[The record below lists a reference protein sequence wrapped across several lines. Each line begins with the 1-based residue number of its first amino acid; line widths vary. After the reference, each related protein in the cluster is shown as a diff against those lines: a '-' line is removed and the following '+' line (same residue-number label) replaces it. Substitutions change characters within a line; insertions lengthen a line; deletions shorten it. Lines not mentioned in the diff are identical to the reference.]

1 MAMEPFLTA
10 SPVSASPVAAR
21 LPGLSLAAPRDPG
34 RVEEEVRELSFGG
47 FRYEC
52 RVLWQRAARTAPV
65 LLLGGAAQD
74 KYAWARHE
82 PSLAEVSTVIT
93 VDLPGW
99 GSADALPVRYGMDF
113 LADAVGHTLDRTGVR
128 TANIMGACYG
138 GVIGLRF
145 AQRHP
150 DRVARLALVGTRRT
164 LPDPLRDAFQLG
176 VELLRRKE
184 QAEFARR
191 AAELFAPLADRV
203 VVRRRGAVSR
213 LLERQFQEMSPGQ
226 VDRFVKNTERLLR
239 HPLYDSDPLPP
250 VATLLVHG
258 EHDRFSSP
266 GHGRE
271 IAADLPG
278 SRVAVMEAAGHM
290 IPLERPDDFTDLL
303 LRFFTDQ
310 PLDDLPL
317 SLHAAEN

>member
-1 MAMEPFLTA
+1 MTA
-10 SPVSASPVAAR
+10 SPASASAVAA
-21 LPGLSLAAPRDPG
+21 PGLSFAAPRRPG
-34 RVEEEVRELSFGG
+34 QAEEELCRLSFRG

-52 RVLWQRAARTAPV
+52 RVLRQRDARTAPI

-82 PSLAEVSTVIT
+82 PRLAEITTVLT

-99 GSADALPVRYGMDF
+99 GGADALPARYGMDF
-113 LADAVGHTLDRTGVR
+113 LADAVLHTLDRNGIR
-128 TANIMGACYG
+128 TANVMGACYG
-138 GVIGLRF
+138 GVISLRF

-164 LPDPLRDAFQLG
+164 LPGPLRETFRFG

-191 AAELFAPLADRV
+191 AAELFAPLADRA
-203 VVRRRGAVSR
+203 VVRRRGAVYR
-213 LLERQFQEMSPGQ
+213 LLERQFQQMTPGQ
-226 VDRFVKNTERLLR
+226 VDRFVLNTERLLR
-239 HPLYDSDPLPP
+239 HPLYDPEPVPPP
-250 VATLLVHG
+250 VATLFVHG

-271 IAADLPG
+271 MAADLPG

-303 LRFFTDQ
+303 VRFFTDE
-310 PLDDLPL
+310 PLDELPL
-317 SLHAAEN
+317 WLGGAER

>member
-1 MAMEPFLTA
+1 MSESADTA
-10 SPVSASPVAAR
+10 RPAR
-21 LPGLSLAAPRDPG
+21 PPADERCGPG
-34 RVEEEVRELSFGG
+34 RPEAELSRLSFGG
-47 FRYEC
+47 FRYDC
-52 RVLWQRAARTAPV
+52 RVLRQPHPGTVPI

-82 PSLAEVSTVIT
+82 TRLARIATVVT

-99 GSADALPVRYGMDF
+99 GGADALPAQYGMDF
-113 LADAVGHTLDRTGVR
+113 LADAVGHTLDATGVR
-128 TANIMGACYG
+128 TANVMGACYG

-164 LPDPLRDAFQLG
+164 LPRQLRESFSSG
-176 VELLRRKE
+176 VELLRGNDHH
-184 QAEFARR
+184 EFARR
-191 AAELFAPLADRV
+191 AAELFAPLADRALI
-203 VVRRRGAVSR
+203 RRRGAVYR
-213 LLERQFQEMSPGQ
+213 LLERQFEQMTPGQ
-226 VDRFVKNTERLLR
+226 ADRFVKNTERLLR
-239 HPLYDSDPLPP
+239 HPLYDPVPVPPP
-250 VATLLVHG
+250 VETLFVHD

-271 IAADLPG
+271 MAAALPG
-278 SRVAVMEAAGHM
+278 ARVAVMEAAGHM
-290 IPLERPDDFTDLL
+290 IPLEPPDEFTDLL

-317 SLHAAEN
+317 SLSAER